1 MPNSSLRSEKSSG
14 RAGFTLIE
22 ILITLAVFAIVA
34 SALVSNSIRHINQAG
49 QLRDKTLAG
58 WIAQN
63 EINQIVKNERTD
75 EDFLRIGSSHS
86 EVMVAKQTWAI
97 EVDVSSTENK
107 DIRRITV
114 SVAKSD
120 SVDNE
125 YDLTE
130 LTAFIGKY

>member
-1 MPNSSLRSEKSSG
+1 MLNSSLHPEKSSG
-14 RAGFTLIE
+14 TKGFTLIE

-34 SALVSNSIRHINQAG
+34 SALVTNSIRHVNQAG

-63 EINQIVKNERTD
+63 EINQLIKNERID

-86 EVMVAKQTWAI
+86 EVMVANQKWAI

-107 DIRRITV
+107 DMRRITV
-114 SVAKSD
+114 SVAKFDTVNS
-120 SVDNE
+120 E
-125 YDLTE
+125 YGLTD